1 MRSADIDSPGQGR
14 ASPLR
19 IALLVPCRNEAATVA
34 AVVAA
39 FRESLPA
46 AHCHVFDN
54 RSDDAT
60 AVLAREAGAT
70 VHPVGLRGKGNVVR
84 RAFADIEADVYVM
97 VDGDATYDADA
108 APVLVE
114 RLLADGLDMVVGARV
129 DQDPAAY
136 RAGHRFGNRLLTG
149 CVARL
154 FGDSFD
160 DMLSGYRVFSRRYVK
175 SFPAHAAGFEI
186 ETELAVHALQLRMP
200 VAELPTA
207 YGARPEGSASKLNT
221 YRDGVRI
228 LATIARLF
236 KAERP
241 LLFFSIGA
249 GASLLLSVLL
259 AVPLLLTYLETGLVP
274 RFPTAILCSAL
285 ALLSALLLACGLIL
299 DTVTRGRIEAKRL
312 AYLAIP
318 ATRGALPQASTTPAG
333 LPVAG
338 TVAPDGR
345 G

>member
-1 MRSADIDSPGQGR
+1 MDSTE
-14 ASPLR
+14 LR
-19 IALLVPCRNEAATVA
+19 IAAVVPCHNEEAAVAKVVADLKA
-34 AVVAA
+34 AVPGIV
-39 FRESLPA
+39 
-46 AHCHVFDN
+46 VYVYDN
-54 RSDDAT
+54 LSTDRT
-60 AVLAREAGAT
+60 AECAREAGAIVRYENT
-70 VHPVGLRGKGNVVR
+70 KGKGNVVR

-97 VDGDATYDADA
+97 VDGDATYDAAA
-108 APVLVE
+108 APALVR
-114 RLLADGLDMVVGARV
+114 RLLDEGLDMVVGARV

-136 RAGHRFGNRLLTG
+136 RAGHRFGNRLLTR
-149 CVARL
+149 CVGLL

-221 YRDGVRI
+221 YRDGARI
-228 LATIARLF
+228 LATIVRLF

-241 LLFFSIGA
+241 LLFFSLGA

-259 AVPLLLTYLETGLVP
+259 AIPLFATYLETGLVP

-285 ALLSALLLACGLIL
+285 VLLSAVLLACGLVL

-318 ATRGALPQASTTPAG
+318 ATRGRQRAHREAERGALAVQAG
-333 LPVAG
+333 EGV
-338 TVAPDGR
+338 R
-345 G
+345 